1 MRAMQ
6 KRLTFYVLS
15 DSGTPLRQASVP
27 KALLWLAS
35 LLGAALLVAFATVS
49 YSYFDLR
56 RAESD
61 ARRLKTKLA
70 SQRADITRQH
80 HRILTFAEEINALK
94 ADLLKLNQFER
105 KIRVI
110 ANCELSEEAGSLFG
124 AGGVVPDNLNINLS
138 EAEIGG
144 GIPQEMRDQ
153 VKALQSAVVKQKND
167 FETLNASLEG
177 QVNLLAATPS
187 IRPTTGWVTS
197 RFGYRK
203 SPFTG
208 ARTFHSG
215 LDIATRQGTPVVA
228 PADGAITFAG
238 PKGLMGN
245 MLTIRHGHGIVTR
258 YGHLSKIFKKVGAKV
273 KRGDLIAHVGNT
285 GRSTGPH
292 LHYEVLVSG
301 VPVNPTKYILD

>member
-1 MRAMQ
+1 MK
-6 KRLTFYVLS
+6 KRLTIYVLS
-15 DSGTPLRQASVP
+15 DSGAPIRQASVP
-27 KALLWLAS
+27 KAMLWLAS

-49 YSYFDLR
+49 CSYFDLKR
-56 RAESD
+56 TESD
-61 ARRLKTKLA
+61 TRVLKTNLS
-70 SQRADITRQH
+70 SQRAEIAHQR

-94 ADLLKLNQFER
+94 TELLKLNQFER

-110 ANCELSEEAGSLFG
+110 ANCELVEETDSLFG
-124 AGGVVPDNLNINLS
+124 VGGAIPDNLDTNLS
-138 EAEIGG
+138 AAEIGG
-144 GIPQEMRDQ
+144 SSIPQEMRDQ
-153 VKALQSAVVKQKND
+153 VKALQSAVVKQKNG
-167 FETLNASLEG
+167 FETLKAKLDG
-177 QVNLLAATPS
+177 QINLLAATPA

-208 ARTFHSG
+208 ARQFHSG
-215 LDIATRQGTPVVA
+215 LDIATRQGTPVIA

-258 YGHLSKIFKKVGAKV
+258 YGHLSKIFKKAGDRV
-273 KRGDLIAHVGNT
+273 KRGELIAHVGNT

-301 VPVNPTKYILD
+301 VPVNPARYILN